1 MRKTS
6 SEAQGTQGS
15 SVFTKVTLSCS
26 SCWFDTFGWFGFV
39 SLVSLVDFTGLVDLV
54 RWVSLVGLAALV
66 GHWKKHNFFSVSLR
80 VTLIH
85 PFSIQDGYS
94 RLKGIKNCVWYC
106 IYRDYQNIAKG
117 TTDPRVEFSF
127 TKVNC
132 WGHITNSN
140 KDLDQISSSEHW
152 PSINFCFKSCL
163 NLNFKILTK
172 VLCSKSGQKF
182 SFKTKRQ
189 LPNLNI

>member
-6 SEAQGTQGS
+6 SKAQLRGS
-15 SVFTKVTLSCS
+15 SVFTKVALSCS
-26 SCWFDTFGWFGFV
+26 SCWFGTFGWFG
-39 SLVSLVDFTGLVDLV
+39 LVWSVWSVELASSIWLLWLVLE
-54 RWVSLVGLAALV
+54 
-66 GHWKKHNFFSVSLR
+66 KKTISSQCLSGWLLFIPSA
-80 VTLIH
+80 
-85 PFSIQDGYS
+85 IQDGYS
-94 RLKGIKNCVWYC
+94 RLKRIKNCVCYC

-132 WGHITNSN
+132 WGHITSSN

-172 VLCSKSGQKF
+172 PFAQNSTKVYLYDQTSASKSA
-182 SFKTKRQ
+182 TRVR
-189 LPNLNI
+189 